1 MVLSKHCTCI
11 HKITI
16 IDMKINLIITI
27 IIIAAYYCEHFIIQ
41 DYTNSIS
48 LIVIH
53 LFIIHETFSANLVII
68 IIVCTSTYNSLKDV

>member
-16 IDMKINLIITI
+16 IDMKINL
-27 IIIAAYYCEHFIIQ
+27 IIAAYYCEHFIIQ

-68 IIVCTSTYNSLKDV
+68 IIVCTSTYNSRKDV